1 MHLAFPRTCRTA
13 EQFLHDPCRS
23 RHLGCRTVL
32 LFRGSGT
39 PAHVTEAMSRRE
51 RTRCIADCRTLLLAI
66 VAGSALITA
75 CKGDRSKQPPSVA
88 LVAATG
94 PAMTVG
100 DTSARFA
107 DDGQWVRPAK
117 DFQGTRFSGLTEIN
131 NQNVKTLH
139 VVGTFST
146 GVTHGHEA
154 APVVVGNTMY
164 IVTPFPN
171 YVYALDLTKEGFPAK
186 WSYKPHPVSAAQGVA
201 CCDLVNRGLVVD
213 GGKVYFNTLDAR
225 TIALDAA
232 TGKELWVTQVGNIN
246 LGESVTMA
254 PLVVKGK
261 VLVGVS
267 GGEFG
272 IRGWLKALDAG
283 SGAVAWTAYHTG
295 PDKDVLIGPNFKPF
309 YAFDRGKDLGVS
321 SWPADQWKIGG
332 AGVWGWIT
340 YDPELDLVYYGTAN
354 PGPWN
359 PEVRPGDNKWS
370 TTVFARRPETG
381 EAIGAYQLSPHD
393 EHDYDGV
400 NENILVDMA
409 WKGQHR
415 KLILRPD
422 RNGYFYV
429 FDRQTGEVLSAQPFG
444 FVNTTTGVDL
454 KTGRLQY
461 NPEKATKTGEVVRYS
476 CPAAP
481 GMKDWQPSAYSPRTG
496 LVYIPHQNLCM
507 DEEGLEANY
516 IAGTPYVGTNVKMYA
531 GPGGNRGVFDAWDPV
546 AARVVWS
553 VKEDLPVWS
562 GALVTAGD
570 VAFYGTMDGW
580 FKAVDARTGAPL
592 WKFKTGSGII
602 GQPMTYRGPDGKQYV
617 AVLSGVGG
625 WSGAIVAGG
634 LDARDSSSALGFVNA
649 MKDLPQKS
657 TKGGMLYVFAL

>member
-1 MHLAFPRTCRTA
+1 MP
-13 EQFLHDPCRS
+13 
-23 RHLGCRTVL
+23 
-32 LFRGSGT
+32 
-39 PAHVTEAMSRRE
+39 RRE
-51 RTRCIADCRTLLLAI
+51 RTRRVHLRRTLLVG
-66 VAGSALITA
+66 VAAGCAVLVG
-75 CKGDRSKQPPSVA
+75 CKGDREKEESHVA
-88 LVAATG
+88 LAARTG
-94 PAMTVG
+94 PATAGG
-100 DTSARFA
+100 DTTKQFA

-131 NQNVKTLH
+131 NQNVQNLR
-139 VVGTFST
+139 VMATFSLGT
-146 GVTHGHEA
+146 TRGVEA
-154 APVVVGNTMY
+154 APIVAGTTMY

-171 YVYALDLTKEGFPAK
+171 YVYALDLTKDGLPTK
-186 WSYKPHPVSAAQGVA
+186 WTYKPKPVSAAQGVA

-213 GGKVYFNTLDAR
+213 GNKVIFNTLDAR

-232 TGKELWVTQVGNIN
+232 TGKELWVAQLGNIN

-261 VLVGVS
+261 VIVGVS

-272 IRGWLKALDAG
+272 IRGWVKALDENTG
-283 SGAVAWTAYHTG
+283 NIAWTAYHTG

-309 YAFDRGKDLGVS
+309 YAMDQGKDLGVS
-321 SWPADQWKIGG
+321 SWPSDQWKIGG
-332 AGVWGWIT
+332 AGAWGWVT
-340 YDPELDLVYYGTAN
+340 YDPELDLLYYGTAN

-359 PEVRPGDNKWS
+359 PEIRPGDNKWS
-370 TTVFARRPETG
+370 ATLFARRPDNG
-381 EAIGAYQLSPHD
+381 EAIWAYQLTPHD

-400 NENILVDMA
+400 NENILVDMD
-409 WKGQHR
+409 WKGSRRQ
-415 KLILRPD
+415 LILRPD

-429 FDRQTGEVLSAQPFG
+429 IDRKTGEVLSAEPFG
-444 FVNTTTGVDL
+444 FVNTTKGVDL

-461 NPEKATKTGEVVRYS
+461 VPEKATRMGEVVRYS

-481 GMKDWQPSAYSPRTG
+481 GAKDWQPAAYSPRTG

-516 IAGTPYVGTNVKMYA
+516 IAGTPYVGTNVKMYP
-531 GPGGNRGVFDAWDPV
+531 GPGGHRGLFDAWDPV
-546 AARVVWS
+546 GQHVVWS
-553 VKEDLPVWS
+553 IKEDLPVWS

-580 FKAVDARTGAPL
+580 FKAVDARTGKEL

-602 GQPMTYRGPDGKQYV
+602 SQPMTYRYNSKQYV

-634 LDARDSSSALGFVNA
+634 LDARDSSAALGFVNA